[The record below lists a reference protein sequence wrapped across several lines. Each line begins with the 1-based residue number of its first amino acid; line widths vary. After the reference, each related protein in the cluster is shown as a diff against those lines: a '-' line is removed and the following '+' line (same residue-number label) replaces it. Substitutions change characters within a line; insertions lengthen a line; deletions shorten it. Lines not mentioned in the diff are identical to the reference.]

1 LLTLLRPSLNS
12 QMMQGLANTYRE
24 SGWLPEW
31 ASPGHRD
38 CMIGSNSASLIA
50 DSYLKGIRGYDINLL
65 WEALV
70 KNSKNEGPLGS
81 VGRKGVQFYNQLG
94 YVPYDMGIAENAAR
108 TLEYSYDDYCLWKL
122 ASSLGKPQA
131 EIDTFAKRA
140 QYYRN
145 LYDPSTRFM
154 RGRNKDGSFQSP
166 FNPYKWGDAF
176 TEGNAWHYTWSVFHD
191 PDGLIRL
198 MGGKAAFNAKMD
210 SIFTAPPL
218 YDFSYYGVRIHEI
231 TEMLIAGMGQYAHG
245 NQPIQHALYLY
256 AWSGEPWK
264 TQQRVQ
270 QVMNQ
275 LYTPAPDG
283 YCGDEDNGQTSAWYV
298 FSAMGFYP
306 VCPGSG
312 EYVMGT
318 PLFDRISLHF
328 ENGRTFIIDAQQ
340 QNENS
345 IYIGQARM
353 NERDWTR
360 NFIRHEDLVKGGML
374 QLQMQDRPNR
384 NRGTRDEDRPYS
396 MSR

>member
-1 LLTLLRPSLNS
+1 V
-12 QMMQGLANTYRE
+12 
-24 SGWLPEW
+24 
-31 ASPGHRD
+31 
-38 CMIGSNSASLIA
+38 
-50 DSYLKGIRGYDINLL
+50 DI
-65 WEALV
+65 
-70 KNSKNEGPLGS
+70 
-81 VGRKGVQFYNQLG
+81 Q
-94 YVPYDMGIAENAAR
+94 ENAAR

-122 ASSLGKPQA
+122 AITLGRPQS
-131 EIDTFAKRA
+131 EIDTLAKRA

-145 LYDPSTRFM
+145 LYDPATRFM
-154 RGRNKDGSFQSP
+154 RGRNKDGVFQSP

-176 TEGNAWHYTWSVFHD
+176 TEGNSWHYTWSVFHD
-191 PDGLIRL
+191 PDGLIGL

-245 NQPIQHALYLY
+245 NQPVQHALYLY

-264 TQQRVQ
+264 TQQRVR
-270 QVMNQ
+270 QVMDQ

-312 EYVMGT
+312 EYVLGT

-328 ENGRTFIIDAQQ
+328 ENGKTFIIDAPR
-340 QNENS
+340 QNEEAL
-345 IYIGQARM
+345 YIGQARL
-353 NERDWTR
+353 NELEWTK
-360 NFIRHEDLVKGGML
+360 NFIRHPDLINGGML
-374 QLQMQDRPNR
+374 QLQMQERPNKS
-384 NRGTRDEDRPYS
+384 RGIKDEDRPYS